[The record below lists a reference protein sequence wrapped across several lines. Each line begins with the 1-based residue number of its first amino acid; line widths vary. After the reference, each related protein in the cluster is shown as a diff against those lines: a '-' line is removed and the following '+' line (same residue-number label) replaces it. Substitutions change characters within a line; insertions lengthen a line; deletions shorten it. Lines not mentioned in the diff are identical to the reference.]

1 MDMKRTRNS
10 LIVLLSASFIL
21 NCVSCNEPDKAPV
34 RAKTAKAE
42 KKRPVPR
49 SRKKPVDFTFHLVKA
64 RKWIKGEDTASHT
77 REQHIVAS
85 VNRADLAHIALMDS
99 ILVPDDLSGDVE
111 FYLPFPT
118 DIPYLEPIDKIIFF
132 SYPAQAFGAY
142 ENGQLVYAGATSMGR
157 KKDPTPTGL
166 FYANWKAEQTTSTFN
181 DEWDLRWNVNIQNK
195 EGIGWH
201 QYDLPGYP
209 ASHSCLRLLEE
220 DARSLYKW
228 ADEWKIVGTD
238 DIKSH
243 GTPAIVFGEYNF
255 GGKRPWRK
263 LKDDPH
269 ALDIASADL
278 EALVKPHFDEILAQQ
293 EKAEALRMKKP

>member
-1 MDMKRTRNS
+1 MKRICNS
-10 LIVLLSASFIL
+10 LIILLSAFFL
-21 NCVSCNEPDKAPV
+21 FNCASCDQPAQPVKPVKAVKKKPV
-34 RAKTAKAE
+34 Q
-42 KKRPVPR
+42 R
-49 SRKKPVDFTFHLVKA
+49 SRKKPAEFTFHRVKA
-64 RKWIKGEDTASHT
+64 RKWIKVEDTASRT

-85 VNRADLAHIALMDS
+85 VNRADLAHIAAMDS
-99 ILVPDDLSGDVE
+99 ILVPDDLSGDIE

-118 DIPYLEPIDKIIFF
+118 DVPYLEPIDKIIFF

-142 ENGQLVYAGATSMGR
+142 ENGQLVYAGPTSMGR

-220 DARSLYKW
+220 DARVLYKW
-228 ADEWKIVGTD
+228 ADEWNIKGTD
-238 DIKSH
+238 DIRSR
-243 GTPAIVFGEYNF
+243 GTPVIVFGEYDF
-255 GGKRPWRK
+255 SGKRPWSK
-263 LKDDPH
+263 LKEDPH
-269 ALDIASADL
+269 ALDIRPVDI
-278 EALVKPHFDEILAQQ
+278 ETLVKPHFDDILAQQ
-293 EKAEALRMKKP
+293 EKREALMTKKP